1 MASILKNGLSASMN
15 TQSIN
20 RFLGA
25 CGATGPLRLAAERP
39 RVFGP
44 VSVALEKPF
53 ALIGSGVNADLRLDD
68 NQVSH
73 RHLYLQVYD
82 GRVFAVDLGSRTGTF
97 WEAGRQAYGWLDRG
111 QSLWI
116 GRHQIRLE
124 EDGPEKEPSSASP
137 NEPLLSRYYIYP
149 GLPPVSLEFVK
160 GGINKGGERKSAR
173 CSVNRVLVLL
183 GRTEGCKIRLMDSSV
198 SKFHCSLIRT
208 PRGVWVVDLLS
219 RNGIWV
225 NGTKVPWARL
235 EQGDRLEV
243 GEFVLRLRY
252 DEPENQP
259 DNPNPGPKQW
269 IGPGE
274 PASGPPDSN
283 PDRSAKPDSHAVD
296 ERKVPGGSSVT
307 SHLEGPN
314 PNQFTPAIMEEES
327 TENQHHALVV
337 SPKRGMIPVELS
349 E

>member
-1 MASILKNGLSASMN
+1 MN

-25 CGATGPLRLAAERP
+25 CGATGPLRLSAERP

-124 EDGPEKEPSSASP
+124 EDGPEKEPAAASP
-137 NEPLLSRYYIYP
+137 NEPLLSRDYIYP
-149 GLPPVSLEFVK
+149 GLPPAWSSSRAASTREANGSRPGVVSIESWF
-160 GGINKGGERKSAR
+160 
-173 CSVNRVLVLL
+173 
-183 GRTEGCKIRLMDSSV
+183 
-198 SKFHCSLIRT
+198 F
-208 PRGVWVVDLLS
+208 W
-219 RNGIWV
+219 
-225 NGTKVPWARL
+225 
-235 EQGDRLEV
+235 
-243 GEFVLRLRY
+243 
-252 DEPENQP
+252 
-259 DNPNPGPKQW
+259 
-269 IGPGE
+269 GE
-274 PASGPPDSN
+274 PKAA
-283 PDRSAKPDSHAVD
+283 RFV
-296 ERKVPGGSSVT
+296 
-307 SHLEGPN
+307 
-314 PNQFTPAIMEEES
+314 
-327 TENQHHALVV
+327 
-337 SPKRGMIPVELS
+337 
-349 E
+349 